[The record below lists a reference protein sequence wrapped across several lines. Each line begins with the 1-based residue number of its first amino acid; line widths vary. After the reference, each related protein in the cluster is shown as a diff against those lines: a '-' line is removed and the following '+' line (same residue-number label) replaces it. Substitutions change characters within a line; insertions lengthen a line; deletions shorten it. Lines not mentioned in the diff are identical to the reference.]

1 MTMKHPRPHRTGNLL
16 AALAGSFALLASHIQ
31 GAETPKAKI
40 VDPSIQGEE
49 IAQLTFAP
57 NVFGLYESPGL
68 GLVGILCFVGGAGSL
83 VWSMRE
89 ASDDDPDDG
98 AVL

>member
-57 NVFGLYESPGL
+57 NVPPPITRRHATKVVVKES
-68 GLVGILCFVGGAGSL
+68 
-83 VWSMRE
+83 
-89 ASDDDPDDG
+89 
-98 AVL
+98 